1 MARHSGKGKPGS
13 NTKAAL
19 NDTYKDVLT
28 GDIYIC
34 KSIYNAPF
42 GPKEYSWSLV
52 EEPDEDKE
60 SEETI
65 TIPIPSMKPVE
76 PIESVVIEI
85 PEEEPEEELEMIDLN
100 APTEPTRQEKPRN
113 NYRKQYNKHYNNK
126 NKK

>member
-52 EEPDEDKE
+52 EEDEEDTVDE
-60 SEETI
+60 TPSIDIPEEPVVEET
-65 TIPIPSMKPVE
+65 
-76 PIESVVIEI
+76 I